1 MKMIA
6 SLLFQT
12 RLQLFDEAKPR
23 EIVAVEGDN
32 KLAFVQ
38 IVSKK
43 VFYYTEDKHFLECK
57 KKNGVIRLQI

>member
-1 MKMIA
+1 MYLLYTYLLAMKMIA

-38 IVSKK
+38 IMSK
-43 VFYYTEDKHFLECK
+43 
-57 KKNGVIRLQI
+57 